1 MGLRPLDFHVDCFL
15 VNSHATSDINQ
26 IIIFPL
32 GEMILEG
39 NSPSCLAVSQRV
51 ASYHLLIPHPLPKA
65 LGLFTAFPGKLL
77 LPDWPSTHPTTK
89 YTLLKWGSFTL
100 FHQKINLYFKAS

>member
-15 VNSHATSDINQ
+15 VNSHATSDSNH

-39 NSPSCLAVSQRV
+39 NSPSCLAVSQ
-51 ASYHLLIPHPLPKA
+51 
-65 LGLFTAFPGKLL
+65 
-77 LPDWPSTHPTTK
+77 
-89 YTLLKWGSFTL
+89 
-100 FHQKINLYFKAS
+100 